1 MPYVREVYMKSK
13 RQMKIIEIIEKN
25 DIETQEDL
33 IARLREAGFD
43 VTQATVSRDI
53 RELKLIK
60 SAGEGGSYKYKLPKE
75 ERKDASVLYS
85 TAFTTSIKSIRYSG
99 NNIVIHTYPGLA
111 NAVAAGIDAIDDSD
125 ILGCVAGD
133 DTIIAVVSD
142 PEKTRDICENINRII
157 KG

>member
-1 MPYVREVYMKSK
+1 MKSK

-25 DIETQEDL
+25 DIETQEEL
-33 IARLREAGFD
+33 ITCLREAGYE

-53 RELKLIK
+53 RELKLVK
-60 SAGEGGSYKYKLPKE
+60 SATENGSYKYKLPKE
-75 ERKDASVLYS
+75 ERRDASLLYNS
-85 TAFTTSIKSIRYSG
+85 AFTTSIKSIRYSG

-111 NAVAAGIDAIDDSD
+111 NAVAAGIDAMDDSN

-142 PEKTRDICENINRII
+142 PQITKDICENINRII

>member
-1 MPYVREVYMKSK
+1 MKSK

-25 DIETQEDL
+25 DIDTQEEL
-33 IARLREAGFD
+33 ISRLKEAGYD

-53 RELKLIK
+53 RELKLVK
-60 SAGEGGSYKYKLPKE
+60 TSSENGNYKYKLPRE
-75 ERKDASVLYS
+75 DRKDASLLYNS
-85 TAFTTSIKSIRYSG
+85 AFTTSIKSIRYSG

-111 NAVAAGIDAIDDSD
+111 NAVAAGIDAIDNDN

-142 PEKTRDICENINRII
+142 PQITKDICEHINQII

>member
-1 MPYVREVYMKSK
+1 MKSK

-25 DIETQEDL
+25 DIETQEEL
-33 IARLREAGFD
+33 IMRLRETGYE

-60 SAGEGGSYKYKLPKE
+60 SISEGGIYKYKFPKE
-75 ERKDASVLYS
+75 ERKDTSLLYNS
-85 TAFTTSIKSIRYSG
+85 AFATSIKSVRYSG
-99 NNIVIHTYPGLA
+99 NNIVIRTYPGLA
-111 NAVAAGIDAIDDSD
+111 NAVAAGFDAIDDKN

-133 DTIIAVVSD
+133 DTIIAVVSN
-142 PEKTRDICENINRII
+142 PEITKDICDYINQII

>member
-1 MPYVREVYMKSK
+1 MKSK

-33 IARLREAGFD
+33 IARLRESGYE

-53 RELKLIK
+53 RELKLVK
-60 SAGEGGSYKYKLPKE
+60 ASTENGSYKYKLPRE
-75 ERKDASVLYS
+75 DRKDASLLYNS
-85 TAFTTSIKSIRYSG
+85 AFTTSIKSIRYSG

-111 NAVAAGIDAIDDSD
+111 NAVAAGIDAIDDQN

-142 PEKTRDICENINRII
+142 PQITKDICENINRII

>member
-1 MPYVREVYMKSK
+1 MKSK

-60 SAGEGGSYKYKLPKE
+60 SAGESGSYKYKLPKE

-85 TAFTTSIKSIRYSG
+85 ITMPSIPAIRMALQAKYGLHVASG
-99 NNIVIHTYPGLA
+99 LLNSNLFLSLFLA
-111 NAVAAGIDAIDDSD
+111 
-125 ILGCVAGD
+125 
-133 DTIIAVVSD
+133 
-142 PEKTRDICENINRII
+142 
-157 KG
+157 